1 MSYCHLDC
9 RCTNSI
15 AYKCISNACSSQLSN
30 LTVYVLPNCTI
41 TEIRLSA
48 VDPVKTE
55 VHVLPISEVV
65 TSTTERRILC
75 QLHNNASC
83 IP

>member
-1 MSYCHLDC
+1 MIYCHLDC

-15 AYKCISNACSSQLSN
+15 AYKCSSNAASSPLPN
-30 LTVYVLPNCTI
+30 LTVSTGTAYNCTI

-65 TSTTERRILC
+65 TSTTEADPVS
-75 QLHNNASC
+75 ASQ
-83 IP
+83 